1 MFHSLIHTYIQT
13 STYFLCNTCTRSLCD
28 RHMPLLMQRQINS
41 GSVNGQ
47 WSMVTWTTIK
57 TIGIGI
63 IKSRHYCEILCTT
76 LSEDV
81 PNNVL

>member
-1 MFHSLIHTYIQT
+1 MFHSPIHMYIQT

-28 RHMPLLMQRQINS
+28 SHMPLLMQREINS
-41 GSVNGQ
+41 GYVGPQ
-47 WSMVTWTTIK
+47 LK
-57 TIGIGI
+57 KIGIGI

-81 PNNVL
+81 PKNVL